1 MKIQFMVSILIGSIL
16 ACASA
21 FVLAADKVDL
31 GKKEFEANCVG
42 CHGVKA
48 KGDGPYKPYLNKS
61 PSDLTVLARNN
72 GGTFPFARI
81 YESIEGTSD
90 ASVHGTRDMPIWG
103 TAYKIKAGEY
113 YGEMDYNPEYYV
125 RSRILALIDYINRL
139 QVK

>member
-1 MKIQFMVSILIGSIL
+1 MGVALGAMSAMVY
-16 ACASA
+16 
-21 FVLAADKVDL
+21 AADKVDL

-48 KGDGPYKPYLNKS
+48 KGDGHYKPYLNKS

-72 GGTFPFARI
+72 GGAFPFARI
-81 YESIEGTSD
+81 YESIEGTGDVS
-90 ASVHGTRDMPIWG
+90 AHGTRDMPIWG

-113 YGEMDYNPEYYV
+113 YGDVDYIPEYYV
-125 RSRILALIDYINRL
+125 RSRILALIDYINRQ

>member
-1 MKIQFMVSILIGSIL
+1 MKILKIVAVLIGVAL
-16 ACASA
+16 TGASA
-21 FVLAADKVDL
+21 MVFAADKVDL

-42 CHGVKA
+42 CHGAKG
-48 KGDGPYKPYLNKS
+48 KGDGEYKPYLNKS

-72 GGTFPFARI
+72 GGAFPFARV
-81 YESIEGTSD
+81 YEVIDGTKD

-103 TAYKIKAGEY
+103 TDYKIKAGEY
-113 YGEMDYNPEYYV
+113 YMDMDYNPEYFV